1 MNAEPCQTAP
11 HTNLVFV
18 WSHITVPEEYIHP
31 VLTYFAGIMQCY
43 LVKAEHIIVKDELCT
58 VLDWKVLGQ
67 ELRLPQEI
75 LIGIDYDNQRL
86 EHNYEEGNYSYM
98 VR

>member
-1 MNAEPCQTAP
+1 M
-11 HTNLVFV
+11 LYK
-18 WSHITVPEEYIHP
+18 TVPEGYVHP
-31 VLTYFAGIMQCY
+31 VLTYFAGIMLGYKCY
-43 LVKAEHIIVKDELCT
+43 LVEAEHIVRDELLHAT

-86 EHNYEEGNYSYM
+86 EHKRKETIRTWFDSEESPVGKLW
-98 VR
+98 